1 LAAISGT
8 YEQKKYMDQIR
19 MQPALQGAFLLILC
33 LMAAARCVAQDV
45 PDELTLVPQ
54 YAAVA
59 PLSAE
64 AKADRLAL
72 AEEVANPIS
81 NLASLP
87 LRFTY
92 QDGIGPKHGYTAT
105 ILAQPLIPFTLGKDW
120 NLIVQTN
127 VPFTY
132 ASSVAPTVDSTFGLG
147 DTLQN
152 FYMVPTEPGKRGW
165 IFGAGPAFQWPTAT
179 DDKLGTGRWS
189 AGPTAALVRQYK
201 GWTYGIVADQL
212 WSFAG
217 NDSRRDVNNT
227 LLHPLFTYTWPSA
240 TSVTLES
247 DSAYDWIAKQ
257 WTVPV
262 QLSIAQVAIR
272 GRHPVQLALSGRYFA
287 VKPDGGPD
295 WGIRFSVIILFPN

>member
-1 LAAISGT
+1 
-8 YEQKKYMDQIR
+8 
-19 MQPALQGAFLLILC
+19 MQSKLIVAFLA
-33 LMAAARCVAQDV
+33 MASFALTARSQAQTIG
-45 PDELTLVPQ
+45 DELTLVPK

-59 PLSAE
+59 PLSDE
-64 AKADRLAL
+64 EKASRLAL

-92 QDGIGPKHGYTAT
+92 QDGIGPKHAAT
-105 ILAQPLIPFTLGKDW
+105 VTMLAQPLIPFILGKDW

-132 ASSVAPTVDSTFGLG
+132 AGSVANGVDSTFGLG
-147 DTLQN
+147 DTLQG
-152 FYMVPTEPGKRGW
+152 FYVVPTAPGRRGW
-165 IFGAGPAFQWPTAT
+165 IFGIGPVFQWPTAT

-189 AGPTAALVRQYK
+189 AGPTGALVRQYK

-217 NDSRRDVNNT
+217 NDSRKDVNT
-227 LLHPLFTYTWPSA
+227 MLLHPLFTYTWPSA

-257 WTVPV
+257 WTVPA
-262 QLSIAQVAIR
+262 QLSISQVVIR
-272 GRHPVQLALSGRYFA
+272 GRHPIQLSLSGRYFA
-287 VKPDGGPD
+287 IKPDGGPD
-295 WGIRFSVIILFPN
+295 WGIRLSVIFLFPN